1 MKCTQRWCQLQW
13 APLKTVPQSYR
24 WVISQFSLITVSES
38 LFDMS
43 YDFSTGWWS
52 GCHDIPSTQTK
63 GKQMKTMSG
72 FCLCFSQYV
81 LLYQHYLIH
90 LLQSGGECVRAF
102 LAKGYNQLTTLNIG
116 GVSGTDYALQVQHK
130 ALFSL
135 NTKPR
140 FLIFAHEC

>member
-1 MKCTQRWCQLQW
+1 MSDSVFVSLSMYCSTNI
-13 APLKTVPQSYR
+13 
-24 WVISQFSLITVSES
+24 ISKV
-38 LFDMS
+38 
-43 YDFSTGWWS
+43 
-52 GCHDIPSTQTK
+52 
-63 GKQMKTMSG
+63 
-72 FCLCFSQYV
+72 
-81 LLYQHYLIH
+81 H